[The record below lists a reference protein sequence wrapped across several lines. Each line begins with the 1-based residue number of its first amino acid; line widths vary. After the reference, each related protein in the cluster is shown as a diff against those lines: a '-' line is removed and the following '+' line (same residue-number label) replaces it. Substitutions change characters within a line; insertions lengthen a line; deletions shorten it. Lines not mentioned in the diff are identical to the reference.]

1 MSSPLLTET
10 RSYPTLVEL
19 LDNAA
24 RSWPDQLALA
34 DPQEHFTWR
43 ELHHVATR
51 VAGALVR
58 CGLKPGDRVA
68 VFAPKAARTVASLHG
83 VLLAGGVCVPV
94 DPASPV
100 ARATAVLEDCSPAV
114 VIGSATALASLNLSF
129 PHKRIALDQTLVG
142 ALSWDEVMSCEP
154 LPAAAPVRISD
165 LAYLLYTS
173 GSTGQPKGVMISH
186 QNISSFA
193 TWAAAEFKLGT
204 SDHIASVAPLH
215 FDLSTFDIYSSARA
229 GATLCIPPLL
239 HLSFPAKLT
248 QWMDEHEISIMY
260 AVPSLLAM
268 ILDRGNLKVRNLENL
283 RLLLFAGEVCAPRLL
298 SGLLQALPKVEFANL
313 YGPTETNVC
322 TFERIQRQRWDRV
335 SPISIG
341 VPCDGTRI
349 VLIEE
354 SETAIS
360 GSGKVGEVFVTGPT
374 VALGYWHDAEKSNR
388 RFFERD
394 GERWCRTGD
403 YAEWDRDGHLVFH
416 GRRDHMVKIL
426 GYRIE
431 LGEVETVLLSHPS
444 VAEGAVVVIG
454 ESLIAFTRLSP
465 DPVSGEEI
473 REYCATRLPRYMVP
487 AEVNILQEM
496 PHGSTGKIDRLALE
510 GKAKAWTTSSNP

>member
-1 MSSPLLTET
+1 MSSPPPTEM

-19 LDNAA
+19 LDKAA
-24 RSWPDQLALA
+24 ANWPDQLALA

-43 ELHHVATR
+43 ELQSVAAR

-58 CGLKPGDRVA
+58 CVLKPGDRVGI
-68 VFAPKAARTVASLHG
+68 FAPKAARTIASLHG
-83 VLLAGGVCVPV
+83 VLRAGGACVPV
-94 DPASPV
+94 DPASPAV
-100 ARATAVLEDCSPAV
+100 RVTAVLEDCSPAV

-129 PHKRIALDQTLVG
+129 PHKRIALDHTIDG
-142 ALSWDEVMSCEP
+142 ALSWDELMSCEP
-154 LPAAAPVRISD
+154 LSAAAPVRASD

-193 TWAAAEFKLGT
+193 TWAAAEFNLGT
-204 SDHIASVAPLH
+204 SDRIASVAPLH

-229 GATLCIPPLL
+229 GATLCIPPAL

-248 QWMDEHEISIMY
+248 QWMNEQRISIMY
-260 AVPSLLAM
+260 SVPSLLAM
-268 ILDRGNLKVRNLENL
+268 ILDRGNLKARNLEKL
-283 RLLLFAGEVCAPRLL
+283 RLLLFAGEVCPPRLL
-298 SGLLQALPKVEFANL
+298 SGLLQALPNVEFANL

-322 TFERIQRQRWDRV
+322 TFERIQRQCWDRI

-341 VPCDGTRI
+341 VPCEDTRV
-349 VLIEE
+349 VLTEE
-354 SETAIS
+354 NETAIS
-360 GSGKVGEVFVTGPT
+360 ETSKVGELLVTGPT
-374 VALGYWHDAEKSNR
+374 VALGYWRDAEKSRR

-403 YAEWDRDGHLVFH
+403 YAEWNHDGRLVFH
-416 GRRDHMVKIL
+416 GRRDHMIKIR

-431 LGEVETVLLSHPS
+431 LGEVETVLLSHPA
-444 VAEGAVVVIG
+444 VAEGAVVVTG
-454 ESLIAFTRLSP
+454 ESLIAFTRLSTNT
-465 DPVSGEEI
+465 VSGEEI

-487 AEVNILQEM
+487 AEVNILEEL

-510 GKAKAWTTSSNP
+510 GKAKAWTTSSKQ